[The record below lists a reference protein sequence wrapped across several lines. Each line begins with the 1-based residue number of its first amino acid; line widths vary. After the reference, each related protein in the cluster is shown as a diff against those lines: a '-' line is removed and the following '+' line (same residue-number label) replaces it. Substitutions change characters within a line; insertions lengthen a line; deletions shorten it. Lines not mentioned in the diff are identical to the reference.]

1 MTERAAHLVDHVFPN
16 VPVRQWVL
24 SLPYQVRYML
34 AGDHSL
40 CRAVVAVAMRA
51 ILGFLRHRAGEAD
64 VVDPRGGAVVIIQR
78 FGGALNLNV
87 HLHALVLDGC
97 FDAGVRFHHL
107 PGIDAADVADVLA
120 TIAPTVRRLLVRR
133 GLGSDHEGGH
143 PTDEWAESE
152 PALAGMDSASIQG
165 LLALGARAGRGIRRR
180 GDPPEEV
187 QPAAPGPCHAHQNGF
202 DLHAVLRI
210 RAGCRDRLERVSRYA
225 LRPPIASD

>member
-133 GLGSDHEGGH
+133 GLGSDDEGGH
-143 PTDEWAESE
+143 PTDE
-152 PALAGMDSASIQG
+152 
-165 LLALGARAGRGIRRR
+165 
-180 GDPPEEV
+180 
-187 QPAAPGPCHAHQNGF
+187 
-202 DLHAVLRI
+202 
-210 RAGCRDRLERVSRYA
+210 
-225 LRPPIASD
+225 